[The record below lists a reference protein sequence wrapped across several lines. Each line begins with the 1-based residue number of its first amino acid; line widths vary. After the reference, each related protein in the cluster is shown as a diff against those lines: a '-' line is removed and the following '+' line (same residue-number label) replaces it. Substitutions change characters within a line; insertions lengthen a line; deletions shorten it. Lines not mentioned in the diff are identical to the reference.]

1 MWLWFGL
8 LGSLR
13 SEGGRKGV
21 SQVRHA
27 EVGEIT
33 ACTVPRIGSQNSSWQ
48 TGITWVL
55 IKKKWILA

>member
-13 SEGGRKGV
+13 SEGGRRGV

-27 EVGEIT
+27 ELGEIT
-33 ACTVPRIGSQNSSWQ
+33 ACTATRIGKSKQFMANRDNMGSD
-48 TGITWVL
+48 
-55 IKKKWILA
+55 KKWILA